1 MNARRTWRLSAMMAL
16 IYAVQGSFWP
26 LLAIHLA
33 DLGIDGRDRGW
44 IFATLAIAASAVPM
58 GAGQLVDRVMATQR
72 VLALIYALGT
82 GLLVLLASGRVS
94 SAGGLFGVFL
104 VYWLLT
110 APAYGLSNAMAMRNL
125 DDPGRDFGRV
135 RSWGTVGWM
144 AAGWVVSLAMA
155 ASGSVRAGHGAYESL
170 WVAAAFSG
178 ATSLYCLTLPH
189 TPPLA
194 VGPHARG
201 LLKAGAELLD
211 RPGVAIV
218 LLTSFGVYLTM
229 PLIYQVIPAYFEAS
243 GLPRAWVT
251 AAMTLGQ
258 TTEIA
263 LLVALPWMLRRFGIK
278 VTLAVGIAA
287 WLARFL
293 SLSLRPTLGVAV
305 AGTLLHGAGIA
316 CFTVGAQV
324 YLDGR
329 APGHLRASA
338 QGLLMMVTS
347 GLGSFLGNLLVGEV
361 AARSHP
367 GDVLVFLFPCII
379 LGALLLYFL
388 RGFRDP
394 ASGVP
399 WAGAPN
405 DEHLTR
411 SPSGRGPAARV
422 GHLVTESADG

>member
-1 MNARRTWRLSAMMAL
+1 
-16 IYAVQGSFWP
+16 
-26 LLAIHLA
+26 
-33 DLGIDGRDRGW
+33 
-44 IFATLAIAASAVPM
+44 
-58 GAGQLVDRVMATQR
+58 
-72 VLALIYALGT
+72 
-82 GLLVLLASGRVS
+82 
-94 SAGGLFGVFL
+94 
-104 VYWLLT
+104 
-110 APAYGLSNAMAMRNL
+110 MAMRNL
-125 DDPGRDFGRV
+125 DDPRREFGWV

-144 AAGWVVSLAMA
+144 AAGWVVSLVMA
-155 ASGSVRAGHGAYESL
+155 ASGSVRPGHGAYESL
-170 WVAAAFSG
+170 WVAAAFS
-178 ATSLYCLTLPH
+178 AAASLYCLTLPN

-194 VGPHARG
+194 VRPQARG
-201 LLKAGAELLD
+201 VLNAGAELLG

-218 LLTSFGVYLTM
+218 LFTSFGVYLTLA
-229 PLIYQVIPAYFEAS
+229 LIYQVIPGYLEAS

-251 AAMTLGQ
+251 SAMTLGQ

-263 LLVALPWMLRRFGIK
+263 LLVALPWLLRRFGMRA
-278 VTLAVGIAA
+278 TLALGIVA

-293 SLSLRPTLGVAV
+293 SLSLRPPLGVAV

-316 CFTVGAQV
+316 CFTVAAQV
-324 YLDGR
+324 FLDGR

-338 QGLLMMVTS
+338 QGLLLMATS
-347 GLGSFLGNLLVGEV
+347 GLGSFLGNLLAGEL

-388 RGFRDP
+388 RGFRDS

-405 DEHLTR
+405 DEHLSR
-411 SPSGRGPAARV
+411 SLSGRGPVARV